1 MKPTLRNSL
10 CLLFSAALLSGCATT
25 NEVTGLKRQIRM
37 LNRKVEEMKS
47 GTVGQIERR
56 QASATGHMEQLR
68 QDIEELRSQV
78 EESYYLSQQLR
89 EQNKELQNSISSVA
103 REESTRREEAL
114 QKLQEE
120 QAAKEAKLRELDGLL
135 RKQEANVQAIQ
146 QARLR
151 EAERK
156 AKAAEIEAKMAGKR
170 TSQQARPGKKR
181 SSSADSSLSAPTRS
195 REILATRKKVIR
207 QRPEQLAETGRSGQ
221 KLTRK
226 KVPVTA
232 PVRTPEKS
240 TAEEVKKTTQPTTET
255 AATTVQ
261 PAAPTPTPAPAPDP
275 APAAQKPV
283 FTGGAAAVS
292 GLAEGRKLLAQKK
305 YAEAVAVLEKV
316 ARDTGSRDRIEANFL
331 LGQALFARKDYV
343 GAVNNF
349 QEVVGKSPGSRLAPQ
364 ALLLQAQS
372 FEKLADLDTAKVLY
386 LRISKQ
392 YSSSPEAATAKKR
405 LEDL

>member
-25 NEVTGLKRQIRM
+25 DEVTGLKRQIRM

-89 EQNKELQNSISSVA
+89 EQNKELQSSISSVA

-120 QAAKEAKLRELDGLL
+120 QAAKEEKLRELDGLL

-151 EAERK
+151 EAERS
-156 AKAAEIEAKMAGKR
+156 AKAAEIEAKMAGKQ
-170 TSQQARPGKKR
+170 TSQQALPGRKK
-181 SSSADSSLSAPTRS
+181 SSPADSSLSVPTRS

-207 QRPEQLAETGRSGQ
+207 QRPEQLAETGRSRPQ
-221 KLTRK
+221 LTQK

-240 TAEEVKKTTQPTTET
+240 TAEVAKQTTQPAPET

-261 PAAPTPTPAPAPDP
+261 PATSTPAPAP
-275 APAAQKPV
+275 APATQKPV
-283 FTGGAAAVS
+283 FTGETPAVG

-305 YAEAVAVLEKV
+305 YLEAVAVLEKV

-386 LRISKQ
+386 LRISKR